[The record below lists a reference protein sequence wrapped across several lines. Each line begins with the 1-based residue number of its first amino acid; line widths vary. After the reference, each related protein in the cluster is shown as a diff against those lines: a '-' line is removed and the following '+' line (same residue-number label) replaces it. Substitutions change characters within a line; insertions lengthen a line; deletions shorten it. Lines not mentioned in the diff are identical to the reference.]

1 MTTVYRH
8 HFEANYKPEP
18 GDSQGTLEGL
28 AFLIGRD
35 LSPDDPRASWI
46 DTFLPRS
53 ARDILIACYHSGQ
66 VIGDQYDEFDDD
78 EGDW

>member
-8 HFEANYKPEP
+8 HFEANYQPEP

-28 AFLIGRD
+28 AFLIVRD

-46 DTFLPRS
+46 DTFLPQS

-66 VIGDQYDEFDDD
+66 VVGDEQGDDG
-78 EGDW
+78 EGW